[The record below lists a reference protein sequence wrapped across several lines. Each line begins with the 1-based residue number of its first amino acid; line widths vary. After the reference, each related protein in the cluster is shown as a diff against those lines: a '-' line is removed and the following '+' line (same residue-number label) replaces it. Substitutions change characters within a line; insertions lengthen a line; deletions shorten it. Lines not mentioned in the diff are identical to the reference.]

1 MTQEGAETPSCIF
14 AGERE
19 IMKHKRTW
27 IVVADGAQARILLY
41 TGHESG
47 VRQLPNSDFREFHPP
62 TRELVTD
69 RPARVQES
77 GSATRH
83 AIEPRTDAHEQRKER
98 FLAQLTSRLER
109 AAQNN
114 EFEHL
119 VVVAPAPAMG
129 ELRKDF
135 SPLLKQRLHGEF
147 VHDYVHQ
154 PNDYIYR
161 HIKDGLPL

>member
-1 MTQEGAETPSCIF
+1 
-14 AGERE
+14 
-19 IMKHKRTW
+19 MKQKRTW
-27 IVVADGAQARILLY
+27 IVVADGSHARILLY
-41 TGHESG
+41 TGDKSG
-47 VRQLPNSDFREFHPP
+47 VRQLPHTDFHETHPP

-77 GSATRH
+77 GGPVRH

-109 AAQNN
+109 AAENQ

-135 SPLLKQRLHGEF
+135 SPLLKQRLYGEF